1 MLILKFKMR
10 NTLNKKGI
18 LDIVGPGEARTGR
31 VLKRGV
37 YCIIKTTMP

>member
-18 LDIVGPGEARTGR
+18 LDIVGRGEQG
-31 VLKRGV
+31 GV
-37 YCIIKTTMP
+37 GL